1 MKRYF
6 KNRFGQLIE
15 LDINHFYLNGELKRV
30 NIYLIKNGK
39 SQFLHTLFFA
49 KQVLLDYY
57 QLVELGDFSSDLH
70 QADSFSDHPFYLF
83 CSPEEIGDFKRF
95 YPRVMILRED
105 RTMVNFGLF
114 A

>member
-30 NIYLIKNGK
+30 NIYLIENG
-39 SQFLHTLFFA
+39 SNEFLHTLIFPRA
-49 KQVLLDYY
+49 LPLDVY
-57 QLVELGDFSSDLH
+57 QLVELADFTSDLH
-70 QADSFSDHPFYLF
+70 RRDSFSEHPFYLF
-83 CSPEEIGDFKRF
+83 CSPAEIEDFKNI

-105 RTMVNFGLF
+105 LF
-114 A
+114 NYNLGYLA